1 MDEHQQKLWAL
12 FSSLFAGEWVSIY
25 SISLGQTLAEGKVKL
40 SLRVTLTLH
49 VDKFPGSDYLQADF
63 GPAES
68 RGESLDSICAD
79 VLSQLGHS
87 AAKARSVRLEQL
99 AIAARVGQRL
109 LIRGDFWNW
118 SADGSTTQYRDRVY
132 APGSDRPCGPGY
144 IDLPAFN
151 FKASEHRVAVSP
163 GSIGTLLELREGY
176 MRVLVDGLRD
186 VWIPTHEL
194 RPSILS
200 GNNGMKPIVGT
211 EHCVWIG

>member
-1 MDEHQQKLWAL
+1 MDEHQQKLWSL
-12 FSSLFAGEWVSIY
+12 FSSLFAGEWVGIY
-25 SISLGQTLAEGKVKL
+25 SISLGQTLNGGKVKL
-40 SLRVTLTLH
+40 SLRVTLTRD
-49 VDKFPGSDYLQADF
+49 VDKFPGSDYHQEDF

-68 RGESLDSICAD
+68 RGESIGDVCTD
-79 VLSQLGHS
+79 VLSQLSHS

-118 SADGSTTQYRDRVY
+118 SADGSTTQYKSRVY
-132 APGSDRPCGPGY
+132 APGSDSPCGPGY

-151 FKASEHRVAVSP
+151 FKADDHRVDVAP
-163 GSIGTLLELREGY
+163 GSTGTLLELREGY

-194 RPSILS
+194 RPSLLS
-200 GNNGMKPIVGT
+200 GKDGMKPIAGT
-211 EHCVWIG
+211 EHCIWIG